1 MHFRSESEKRLAVE
15 SLKRTLLDDFHR
27 RNIEP
32 EMANKILESRMELL
46 REYERRGVPFVLAR
60 ERVIEEEERWNLL
73 LEFERQSLP
82 FEEAEQRIDHRF
94 ELMKMYEKNGLPSE
108 EARRKVL
115 DDEVIHDFKDEFIQ
129 LGLPREQAQKQAEKR
144 LWMLEK
150 LHYQGFSPEEASQKV
165 ITIEREL
172 KRSLS
177 LMYSEERRRVNSDAQ
192 AARWMAVG
200 EELEMFIADSCRE
213 LGLTAEQSEAQLK
226 VARESLDKYQ
236 QQKLSPEE
244 AKCRVLVDDLSIP
257 GKMVEANLPA
267 EEAEPATDP
276 GSQADITSR
285 VQQFLN
291 KLNTI
296 VQVFPDSSSGN
307 QEAERQPEPKAVD
320 REKQMADYDQQSRL
334 EIQNLLSDMLKMKV
348 PADEARRRLVA
359 LYKQH
364 ENLRESLFPTKKAPS
379 VSAKKSKPSTSRE
392 SKSKQESLKEGQFS
406 VKEQSSTVGQS
417 PKAVQPSEA
426 QSSKEAQPSEE
437 QASKLGRTKE
447 EPSVVLP
454 EEGVKKKPAKEARN
468 EGSPNKKNTSR
479 RASRSH
485 TSTGHKERVS
495 RRSRS
500 RSRGRQ
506 SSGRLRERR
515 SRSRSRERRS
525 PRRSREGRS
534 RERRPQRQSRRS
546 FSQESRG
553 RRRSPVRINES
564 TADDR
569 WNASVEMFLQQ
580 YGLKRDEFNSESRK
594 RHSGGQERYSPSDLS
609 PRSSRSRSRSRDR
622 SQRSSCR
629 RRPRSRSRQRST
641 PRRSLGRT
649 ERRLRPRSRSGS
661 PTWRFSFRLRS
672 RSRYSPCREG
682 LRRRSRSPS
691 LRSRLRSIEREL
703 NYSPDF
709 LRRSPPPQR
718 FHYSTERCWSPPR
731 RPRDRLTNR
740 ERFCASGR
748 PGSRR
753 SRSLERSVSPTGSD
767 DLGSPDMNRVQTP
780 LDGPRG
786 LRWGKYGAG
795 GYKPRREPAF
805 SFEGGVWADE
815 DESLEK
821 CEDW

>member
-1 MHFRSESEKRLAVE
+1 MYIGIACLSTFLCVLNSIEHTCMTEKRCFKDAGGFSVHFRSESEKRLAVE
-15 SLKRTLLDDFHR
+15 SLKRTLLDDFHQ

-46 REYERRGVPFVLAR
+46 REYERQGVPFVLAR

-94 ELMKMYEKNGLPSE
+94 ELVKMYEKNGLPSE

-177 LMYSEERRRVNSDAQ
+177 LMYSEKRRRVNSNAQ
-192 AARWMAVG
+192 AARWMVVG

-236 QQKLSPEE
+236 QRKLPPEE

-257 GKMVEANLPA
+257 GKMVEENLPA

-276 GSQADITSR
+276 GSQADITNR
-285 VQQFLN
+285 VQHFLSR
-291 KLNTI
+291 LNTI
-296 VQVFPDSSSGN
+296 VRVFPDSSSGN
-307 QEAERQPEPKAVD
+307 QEAVRQPKPKAID
-320 REKQMADYDQQSRL
+320 RKKQMADYDQQSHL

-348 PADEARRRLVA
+348 PPGKARRRLVA

-364 ENLRESLFPTKKAPS
+364 QNLRESLFPTKKAH
-379 VSAKKSKPSTSRE
+379 KKSKPSTSRGC
-392 SKSKQESLKEGQFS
+392 KSKQKSLKGQFS

-454 EEGVKKKPAKEARN
+454 EEGVKKKPSKEARN

-479 RASRSH
+479 SASRSH
-485 TSTGHKERVS
+485 TATGHKERAS

-506 SSGRLRERR
+506 SSEQSKERC
-515 SRSRSRERRS
+515 SRSQSRERRS
-525 PRRSREGRS
+525 PRRSRE
-534 RERRPQRQSRRS
+534 RRPQRQSRGS

-553 RRRSPVRINES
+553 QRRSPMRMNEL
-564 TADDR
+564 TADAR

-580 YGLKRDEFNSESRK
+580 YGLKQDEFNSESRK
-594 RHSGGQERYSPSDLS
+594 RHSGGQECYSPSDLS
-609 PRSSRSRSRSRDR
+609 PRRSRSRSRSRDR

-629 RRPRSRSRQRST
+629 RRPWSRSQQCST

-661 PTWRFSFRLRS
+661 PTWRFNFRLRS

-731 RPRDRLTNR
+731 RPHDHPANR

-748 PGSRR
+748 PGSRH
-753 SRSLERSVSPTGSD
+753 SKSLKRSVSPTGSN
-767 DLGSPDMNRVQTP
+767 DLGSRI
-780 LDGPRG
+780 
-786 LRWGKYGAG
+786 
-795 GYKPRREPAF
+795 
-805 SFEGGVWADE
+805 
-815 DESLEK
+815 
-821 CEDW
+821 